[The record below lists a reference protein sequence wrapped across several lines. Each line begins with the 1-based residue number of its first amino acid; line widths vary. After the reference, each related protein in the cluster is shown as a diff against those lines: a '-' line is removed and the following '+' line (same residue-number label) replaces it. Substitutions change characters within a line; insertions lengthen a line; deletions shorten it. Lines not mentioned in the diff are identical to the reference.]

1 MEKDHS
7 YFMKKAFEEAKY
19 AFFKNEVPVGCVIV
33 NNSDV
38 ISRSSNMVELLNDST
53 AHAELIAITSAQNS
67 LNSKNLDNCILYTTL
82 EPCLMCYGAIYWSKI
97 NTVVYGASDKKRGF
111 SRHSIDLDRKINL
124 INGFME
130 KESKEPVSYTHLTL
144 PTIYSV

>member
-1 MEKDHS
+1 
-7 YFMKKAFEEAKY
+7 MKKAFEEAKY
-19 AFFKNEVPVGCVIV
+19 AFFKNEVPVGCIIV
-33 NNSDV
+33 NNNDI

-111 SRHSIDLDRKINL
+111 SRHSIDLDRKINI

-130 KESKEPVSYTHLTL
+130 KESKELL
-144 PTIYSV
+144 DRFFKKIRG

>member
-33 NNSDV
+33 NNNDI

-97 NTVVYGASDKKRGF
+97 KHCCLCSLR
-111 SRHSIDLDRKINL
+111 
-124 INGFME
+124 
-130 KESKEPVSYTHLTL
+130 
-144 PTIYSV
+144 

>member
-33 NNSDV
+33 NNNDI

-97 NTVVYGASDKKRGF
+97 NTVVYAASDKKRGF
-111 SRHSIDLDRKINL
+111 SRHSIDSDREINI
-124 INGFME
+124 INGLME
-130 KESKEPVSYTHLTL
+130 KESKELLDSFFKK
-144 PTIYSV
+144 IRG

>member
-1 MEKDHS
+1 
-7 YFMKKAFEEAKY
+7 MKKAFEEAKY

-33 NNSDV
+33 NNNDI

-111 SRHSIDLDRKINL
+111 SRHSINLDRKINI

-130 KESKEPVSYTHLTL
+130 KESKQLLDSFFKK
-144 PTIYSV
+144 IRG

>member
-7 YFMKKAFEEAKY
+7 YFMKKAFEEAEY

-33 NNSDV
+33 NNNDI

-82 EPCLMCYGAIYWSKI
+82 EPCIMCYGAIYWSKI
-97 NTVVYGASDKKRGF
+97 NTVVYATSDKKRGF
-111 SRHSIDLDRKINL
+111 SRHSKETDRKIN
-124 INGFME
+124 IISGYME
-130 KESKEPVSYTHLTL
+130 KESKELLDSFFKK
-144 PTIYSV
+144 IRG

>member
-1 MEKDHS
+1 
-7 YFMKKAFEEAKY
+7 MKKAFEEAKY

-33 NNSDV
+33 NNNDV

-97 NTVVYGASDKKRGF
+97 DTVVYGASDKKRGF
-111 SRHSIDLDRKINL
+111 SRHSIDLDRKINI

-130 KESKEPVSYTHLTL
+130 KESKELL
-144 PTIYSV
+144 DRFFKKIRG

>member
-1 MEKDHS
+1 
-7 YFMKKAFEEAKY
+7 MKKAFEEAKY

-33 NNSDV
+33 NNNDV

-97 NTVVYGASDKKRGF
+97 NTVVYATSDKKRGF
-111 SRHSIDLDRKINL
+111 SRHSIETDRKIN
-124 INGFME
+124 IISGYME
-130 KESKEPVSYTHLTL
+130 KESKELLDSFFKK
-144 PTIYSV
+144 IRG

>member
-33 NNSDV
+33 NNNDV

-97 NTVVYGASDKKRGF
+97 NTVVYGASDRKRGF
-111 SRHSIDLDRKINL
+111 SRHSIDLDRKINI

-130 KESKEPVSYTHLTL
+130 KESKELL
-144 PTIYSV
+144 DRFFKKIRG

>member
-33 NNSDV
+33 NNNDI

-111 SRHSIDLDRKINL
+111 SRHSIDLDRKINI

-130 KESKEPVSYTHLTL
+130 KESKELL
-144 PTIYSV
+144 DRFFKKIRG

>member
-7 YFMKKAFEEAKY
+7 YFMKKAFEEAEY

-33 NNSDV
+33 NNNDI

-82 EPCLMCYGAIYWSKI
+82 EPCIMCYGAIYWSKI
-97 NTVVYGASDKKRGF
+97 NTVVYATSDKKRGF
-111 SRHSIDLDRKINL
+111 SRHSIKTDRKIN
-124 INGFME
+124 IISGYME
-130 KESKEPVSYTHLTL
+130 KESKELLDSFFKK
-144 PTIYSV
+144 IRG

>member
-7 YFMKKAFEEAKY
+7 YFMKKAFKEAEY

-33 NNSDV
+33 NNNDI

-82 EPCLMCYGAIYWSKI
+82 EPCIMCYGAIYWSKI
-97 NTVVYGASDKKRGF
+97 NTVVYATSDKKRGF
-111 SRHSIDLDRKINL
+111 SRHSIETDRKIN
-124 INGFME
+124 IISGYME
-130 KESKEPVSYTHLTL
+130 KESKELLDSFFKK
-144 PTIYSV
+144 IRG

>member
-1 MEKDHS
+1 
-7 YFMKKAFEEAKY
+7 MKKAFEEAKY
-19 AFFKNEVPVGCVIV
+19 AFYKNEVPVGCVIV
-33 NNSDV
+33 NNNDI

-111 SRHSIDLDRKINL
+111 SRHSINLDRKINI

-130 KESKEPVSYTHLTL
+130 KESKELLDSFFKK
-144 PTIYSV
+144 IRG

>member
-1 MEKDHS
+1 MEKDHN

-19 AFFKNEVPVGCVIV
+19 AFYKNEVPVGCVVV
-33 NNSDV
+33 NNNDI

-97 NTVVYGASDKKRGF
+97 NTIVYAASDKKRGF
-111 SRHSIDLDRKINL
+111 SRYSLEMDRKINI

-130 KESKEPVSYTHLTL
+130 KESKELLDSFFKK
-144 PTIYSV
+144 IRG

>member
-33 NNSDV
+33 NNNDI

-111 SRHSIDLDRKINL
+111 SRHSTDLDRKINI

-130 KESKEPVSYTHLTL
+130 KESKELLDSFFKK
-144 PTIYSV
+144 IRG

>member
-1 MEKDHS
+1 
-7 YFMKKAFEEAKY
+7 MKKAFEEAKY
-19 AFFKNEVPVGCVIV
+19 AFYKNEVPVGCVIV
-33 NNSDV
+33 NNNDI

-111 SRHSIDLDRKINL
+111 SRHSIDLDRKINI

-130 KESKEPVSYTHLTL
+130 KESKELLDSFFKK
-144 PTIYSV
+144 IRG